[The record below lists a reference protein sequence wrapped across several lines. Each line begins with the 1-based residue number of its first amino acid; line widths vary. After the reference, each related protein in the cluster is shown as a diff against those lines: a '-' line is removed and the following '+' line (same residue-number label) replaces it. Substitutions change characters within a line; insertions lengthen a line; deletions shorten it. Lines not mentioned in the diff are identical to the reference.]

1 MPKMPRAKESL
12 SLTKIN
18 LNYSPKNSADLTLG
32 PMIIFPF
39 LCQKPSGSGRF
50 LLPFALSLSFS
61 IFLDLPL
68 AIVESPQG
76 KNWFYAN
83 SQPTAVKQV

>member
-1 MPKMPRAKESL
+1 MPKMPRAKGSL
-12 SLTKIN
+12 RVWHKIN

-50 LLPFALSLSFS
+50 LLPFALSLFLYFS
-61 IFLDLPL
+61 RSTPSDRG
-68 AIVESPQG
+68 ES
-76 KNWFYAN
+76 
-83 SQPTAVKQV
+83 SR